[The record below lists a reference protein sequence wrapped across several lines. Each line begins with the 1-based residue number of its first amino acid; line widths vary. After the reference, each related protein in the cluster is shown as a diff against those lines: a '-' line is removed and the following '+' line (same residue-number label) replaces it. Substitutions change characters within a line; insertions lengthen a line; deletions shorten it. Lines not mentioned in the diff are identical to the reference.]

1 MKKFLNKKSW
11 LAVVA
16 VLFVAATVAAP
27 AVMAEDEQMYG
38 FSLSPMDQQIVL
50 TPGDSYESSLKVS
63 NPGSYTTDLDYEVS
77 VEPFYRND
85 EASVVFDNK
94 NGYGEMAN
102 WITITSHQSGHLSP
116 NETDEITFKI
126 DVPEDAPAGGQ
137 YASVIVSSS
146 SSSSDDAMIKET
158 RQIGHLIYAEI
169 SGETTRDGEIMNI
182 DVPAFL
188 LSGNI
193 RGSASVKNTGN
204 VHGVASYK
212 LQVFPLFSNEEVYT
226 NEENPEQHLILPEQ
240 TYYDETAW
248 EETPEFG
255 IYNVVYTV
263 EFEGKTAQASKLV
276 IKCPIWLL
284 FIILFIV
291 AGIAIWLATRAWGRK
306 SKKDKKTKSTK

>member
-16 VLFVAATVAAP
+16 ILFAATAVMTP
-27 AVMAEDEQMYG
+27 AVMAEDELYG
-38 FSLSPMDQQIVL
+38 FSISPMDQQIVL

-63 NPGSYTTDLDYEVS
+63 NPGSYTTDLDYEVT
-77 VEPFYRND
+77 VKPFYRND
-85 EASVVFDNK
+85 ESSVVFDNK

-102 WITITSHQSGHLSP
+102 WITITSHQTGHLSP
-116 NETDEITFKI
+116 NETDEVTFRI

-137 YASVIVSSS
+137 YASVLVSSS
-146 SSSSDDAMIKET
+146 SSSNDNAMIKET

-169 SGETTRDGEIMNI
+169 SGETTRNGEIMSI
-182 DVPAFL
+182 DVPSFL
-188 LSGNI
+188 LSGNV
-193 RGSASVKNTGN
+193 RGTASIKNTGN

-226 NEENPEQHLILPEQ
+226 NEENPERFLIMPEQ

-248 EETPEFG
+248 EQTPEVG
-255 IYNVVYTV
+255 IYNVLYTV
-263 EFEGKTAQASKLV
+263 EFEGKTAQVSKLV

-291 AGIAIWLATRAWGRK
+291 AGIAIWLATRVWGRK
-306 SKKDKKTKSTK
+306 SRKNREKRG